1 MGYSMYKVPTAMLVV
16 AVASGCASN
25 QPLTVIPIEII
36 QGNAIASARVGTDPI
51 DLVIDTGGFGG
62 VAIAPEELDR
72 LKVDFTGTSIER
84 TDAAGQ
90 SFVSREFVIP
100 ELSLG
105 GNQFSSVRGFERT
118 NSASG
123 FAGGEPISVL
133 GRGFL
138 HGFTVVVDYPNGRIE
153 LYDAAVG
160 SRVCGPKLSDMTRN
174 EDGHLVLHI
183 QTDGGEMVALMDTG
197 ATYSFVQSKLVL
209 SRNLHTVDDM
219 YLTDTLQIGA
229 RDFGPLEMVV
239 LPVDGASDIDA
250 FVGANFFSEHKVCF
264 DYINM
269 TVSFLT
275 VK

>member
-90 SFVSREFVIP
+90 SFVSRE
-100 ELSLG
+100 
-105 GNQFSSVRGFERT
+105 
-118 NSASG
+118 
-123 FAGGEPISVL
+123 
-133 GRGFL
+133 
-138 HGFTVVVDYPNGRIE
+138 VDYPNGRIE

-209 SRNLHTVDDM
+209 SRNLHTVDGM